1 MICVTEYPTWRSKD
15 TKMNKLYIISL
26 LVVFASVCGL
36 YILFTRRTVPANCL
50 RIAVIQPISHPT
62 IDEIVGAFR
71 DTCAVQCPDV
81 HIDYYNAAGDRM
93 ILQSTINTLM
103 ESNISC
109 LVTFGTDATTLA
121 GSYALEHESTK
132 PICFMAA
139 EPSEALK
146 QYPYLTGTRSD
157 FDVTRYC
164 NTYAQLFHER
174 NKILLVY
181 DPAVKAGNNAKD
193 AEASISA
200 LRAAGFT
207 VTGITIDKPSSIYE
221 RALSGIHQHQ
231 PDTIMILMDNTVVSG
246 IDALI
251 KLCNEY
257 KILLFAADHN
267 SCIKGAGAAYGHKEA
282 LFGSMAAELF
292 CALMQSDFTV
302 IPSIGQV
309 QDTSIVVSAAHLAE
323 EGIILSDLLRTK
335 IEAMHGK
342 II

>member
-1 MICVTEYPTWRSKD
+1 MITRIVPIGFLIT
-15 TKMNKLYIISL
+15 
-26 LVVFASVCGL
+26 VVSVCGF
-36 YILFTRRTVPANCL
+36 YILFTSRITSAHKTH
-50 RIAVIQPISHPT
+50 IAVVQPISHPT
-62 IDEIVGAFR
+62 IDEIVAAFR
-71 DTCAVQCPDV
+71 DTCVASCPDV

-93 ILQSTINTLM
+93 ILQATINNLM
-103 ESNISC
+103 ESDIAC

-121 GSYALEHESTK
+121 VGYGLEHESTK

-146 QYPYLTGTRSD
+146 QYSYLTGTRSD
-157 FDVTRYC
+157 FDVMRYC
-164 NTYAQLFHER
+164 NTYAQLFPER
-174 NKILLVY
+174 TEILLVY

-193 AEASISA
+193 AEASIST

-251 KLCNEY
+251 KLCNEN

-267 SCIKGAGAAYGHKEA
+267 SCIKGAGAAFGHKEA
-282 LFGSMAAELF
+282 LFGSMAADLF
-292 CALMQSDFTV
+292 CALMKSDFTV
-302 IPSIGQV
+302 VPPIGQV
-309 QDTSIVVSAAHLAE
+309 QDTSMVVSAAHLAE
-323 EGIILSDLLRTK
+323 EGITLTDQLRAK
-335 IEAMHGK
+335 IDAIHGK
-342 II
+342 IL